1 MSKYVVYITYGVYV
15 DTVNE
20 LDLGLDEGYDSLKRE
35 AVAKMWTHGQL
46 EVGTNAEIEYEDV
59 TEEFKETLNE

>member
-15 DTVNE
+15 DTVEE
-20 LDLGLDEGYDSLKRE
+20 LDLESNSGFDQLKRE
-35 AVAKMWTHGQL
+35 AVATMWTHGQL

-59 TEEFKETLNE
+59 TKEFEEA

>member
-20 LDLGLDEGYDSLKRE
+20 LDLDSDEGYDSLKRE
-35 AVAKMWTHGQL
+35 AVSKMWTHGQL
-46 EVGTNAEIEYEDV
+46 EVGTNAEIDYEDV
-59 TEEFKETLNE
+59 TKEFEEVINE

>member
-20 LDLGLDEGYDSLKRE
+20 LDLSSDEGYDSLKRE
-35 AVAKMWTHGQL
+35 AVSKMWTHGQL
-46 EVGTNAEIEYEDV
+46 EVGTNAEIDYEDV
-59 TEEFKETLNE
+59 TEEFKEALNE